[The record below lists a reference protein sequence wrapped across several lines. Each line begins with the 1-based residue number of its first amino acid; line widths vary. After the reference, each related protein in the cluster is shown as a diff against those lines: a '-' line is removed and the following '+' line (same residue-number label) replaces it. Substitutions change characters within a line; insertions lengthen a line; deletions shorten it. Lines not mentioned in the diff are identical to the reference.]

1 MKFAV
6 AALVA
11 VFGVASASAADLTPR
26 SYTTTPLAEP
36 CRDWSGL
43 YAGVIAGYGWG
54 SAPAAEAPASGPLGG
69 FIAQFFGRLLPTALS
84 PRMSNGVGGGEIGF
98 NWQSD
103 RIVAGFETDISYV
116 GMRGQDSLFIPISP
130 GAGGLITTQSNK
142 LDWLGTARA
151 RLGWLATPDTLLF
164 GTGGLAYGAAHA
176 STTIFDTLPGACP
189 ALNAFCSTG
198 SSSQTLIGWTLGAG
212 VESRMT
218 LNWSIKVEYL
228 YFDLGHM
235 TDSALTTLPQ
245 LAGMGTATSTSNF
258 RGSIVRAG
266 INYHFN
272 TPVVARY

>member
-1 MKFAV
+1 MKFA
-6 AALVA
+6 ATALVA
-11 VFGVASASAADLTPR
+11 LFGVTSASAADLTPR
-26 SYTTTPLAEP
+26 SYTKTPVAEP
-36 CRDWSGL
+36 GHDWSGF
-43 YAGVIAGYGWG
+43 YAGAVAGYGWG
-54 SAPAAEAPASGPLGG
+54 SAPAAEAPASGPLGA
-69 FIAQFFGRLLPTALS
+69 FMAQFFGRLLPTALS

-98 NWQSD
+98 NWQFD
-103 RIVAGFETDISYV
+103 RIVAGFETDISS
-116 GMRGQDSLFIPISP
+116 GMRGQDSLFVPPSAHAD
-130 GAGGLITTQSNK
+130 GMITTQSNR

-151 RLGWLATPDTLLF
+151 RLGWMATSETLLF
-164 GTGGLAYGAAHA
+164 GTGGLAYGGAHA
-176 STTIFDTLPGACP
+176 STTIFDTVPGACP
-189 ALNAFCSTG
+189 GLNAFCSTG

-218 LNWSIKVEYL
+218 PNWSVKVEYL

-245 LAGMGTATSTSNF
+245 LAGMGTVTAASNF